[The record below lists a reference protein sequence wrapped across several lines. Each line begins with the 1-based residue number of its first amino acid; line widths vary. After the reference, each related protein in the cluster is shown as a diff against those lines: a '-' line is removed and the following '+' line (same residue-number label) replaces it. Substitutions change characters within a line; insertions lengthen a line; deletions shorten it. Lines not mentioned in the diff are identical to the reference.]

1 MLKCRG
7 GESWGHGL
15 GEQVTGDR
23 PFVKS
28 QARPSLPRDSSLCL
42 DSQPRTGKSA
52 GTLGGIVQ
60 LHWTLFTERTR
71 LSSMTHSDGLLVWD
85 PWFQLRQVPRAGGW

>member
-60 LHWTLFTERTR
+60 LHWTLFTEWTR
-71 LSSMTHSDGLLVWD
+71 
-85 PWFQLRQVPRAGGW
+85 